1 MGKIMRNGNK
11 YSCASPNNAQSVV
24 YDNTTSGLEAEN
36 TKEAI
41 DELSS
46 KIDEQN
52 ENLGNSRIGFID
64 TTNIIFQSD
73 NITSY
78 TATQNC
84 WFYAIIY
91 NNASTYTQ
99 VFIDGVVVNRFYTNG
114 GDDTCSLIPLKKGQ
128 TIMISGQRGQSINI
142 FGMK

>member
-52 ENLGNSRIGFID
+52 KNKLKIKYVSIATEPIAGSIDYAININTLKAEVSDMKEYKGFIPFSIAPV
-64 TTNIIFQSD
+64 TTWQTYAVFLNQTYDNII
-73 NITSY
+73 IHTIGTSEQQY
-78 TATQNC
+78 Q
-84 WFYAIIY
+84 IY
-91 NNASTYTQ
+91 GYI
-99 VFIDGVVVNRFYTNG
+99 VYI
-114 GDDTCSLIPLKKGQ
+114 
-128 TIMISGQRGQSINI
+128 
-142 FGMK
+142 